1 MIRRQRPLAKAVFLT
16 LEDEFGHTPLVVWPQ
31 VYEKYRLVLREPV
44 LMIRG
49 EVSRRD
55 GTMNVVAKH
64 VESANSPKYLPK
76 SKNWG

>member
-1 MIRRQRPLAKAVFLT
+1 
-16 LEDEFGHTPLVVWPQ
+16 
-31 VYEKYRLVLREPV
+31 
-44 LMIRG
+44 MIRG

-76 SKNWG
+76 SKNWS